1 MVANRSRD
9 MVRKAAAVCFAVA
22 ILALIAGP
30 TFAQKQAEKLKQL
43 PFKFG
48 EELVYQTELSRGLL
62 RGIDVAEFRLT
73 VSQTEITPK
82 GAPEDDPVTVFRFN
96 ADVASKGF
104 FVRLFG
110 LRFHE
115 QIESTVDPSGFTA
128 LQTKKLD
135 EQNKRVRSSEAIF
148 DHQTRKVTWT
158 ERDPNNPSQPA
169 RVASAEFAEPVQDV
183 LSAVYF
189 LRTQQLEVGRSFEI
203 EMSDS
208 GRAVRVPVSVV
219 ERKRMKTPLG
229 SVYALRVDA
238 ALFGERGMVRGEG
251 RFSVWI
257 SDDNRHVPV
266 RAQVK
271 VDAGTFDIKLK
282 RVSYNAAALKN

>member
-1 MVANRSRD
+1 MVANRSREIIRRA
-9 MVRKAAAVCFAVA
+9 VAVCFAVA
-22 ILALIAGP
+22 LLASIGGP
-30 TFAQKQAEKLKQL
+30 ARSQKQAANLKQV
-43 PFKFG
+43 PFQPG
-48 EELVYQTELSRGLL
+48 EDLVYQAELSKGLL
-62 RGIDVAEFRLT
+62 RGVDVAEFRLT
-73 VSQTEITPK
+73 VAQTEVTPE
-82 GAPEDDPVTVFRFN
+82 GAPVDDPVTVFRFK

-110 LRFHE
+110 LRFRE
-115 QIESTVDPSGFTA
+115 QIESTVDQTGFTA
-128 LQTKKLD
+128 LKTKKLD
-135 EQNKRVRSSEAIF
+135 EQNKRIRSSEAIF

-189 LRTQQLEVGRSFEI
+189 LRTQQLAVGRSFEI
-203 EMSDS
+203 EISDS

-219 ERKRMKTPLG
+219 ERKRMRTPLG
-229 SVYALRVDA
+229 PVYALRVEA
-238 ALFGERGMVRGEG
+238 ALFGERGMVRGQG
-251 RFSVWI
+251 RFSVWV
-257 SDDNRHVPV
+257 SDDNRHLPV

-282 RVSYNAAALKN
+282 RVTHSAGALKD